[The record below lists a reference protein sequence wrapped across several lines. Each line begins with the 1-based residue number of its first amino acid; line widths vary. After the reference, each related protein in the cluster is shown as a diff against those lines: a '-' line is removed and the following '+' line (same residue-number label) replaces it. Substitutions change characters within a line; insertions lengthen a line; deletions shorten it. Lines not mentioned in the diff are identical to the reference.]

1 MLAAFAM
8 VAAVFGSYTAGVV
21 FARHYVHLGMDLRLE
36 ETPADTGGNTLP
48 ENYVNA
54 IWALYG
60 RGEVVTRHSEP
71 EVSITT
77 TGSWRDA

>member
-48 ENYVNA
+48 EN
-54 IWALYG
+54 
-60 RGEVVTRHSEP
+60 
-71 EVSITT
+71 
-77 TGSWRDA
+77 